1 MIINYNGFSF
11 VYACLCCYGEIE
23 TLPMDEKYFV
33 LWSNTWF
40 AVGKTT
46 DKVWVSSAIIIVPM
60 FPKNLKKLGE
70 IFVAFWNLKNI

>member
-1 MIINYNGFSF
+1 MIIKYNGFSF
-11 VYACLCCYGEIE
+11 VNACLCCYGEIE

-33 LWSNTWF
+33 LWSNTLF